1 MDAVSVT
8 DASGFSA
15 NGLHCGIKADGA
27 LDLTA
32 VVAERSVPAAAVFT
46 TSATSAPPVRL
57 SRGRVARGS
66 ARAVII
72 NSGSANAGTG
82 AAGLADAEEMSAAL
96 ARELGCDP
104 EDVLV
109 CSTGPIGGR
118 LPVDLITSSVP
129 DLVAGLGR
137 DAAHATAAARGM
149 MTTDS
154 VPKQAVRSFGD
165 WTLGG
170 MSKGAGMI
178 RPDMATMLAVLTTDA
193 EIRPDTL
200 TKALGEAVDVTFNA
214 LNIDGC
220 QSTNDTVIVMASG
233 SSGVTPALDAVTDA
247 LAEVCGDLSRQMAED
262 AEGASKVV
270 TITVTGAGSDADAR
284 RIGMTIA
291 DSSLVRSSFYGADP
305 NWGRVF
311 GAAGVAGVPVDP
323 DAIEIAYEGTV
334 VASGGVGL
342 RVDEDELSSRLQG
355 DFDLSIVVGS
365 GPGRARI
372 VTTDLTPEYV
382 VFNGERS

>member
-8 DASGFSA
+8 AAAGFTA
-15 NGLHCGIKADGA
+15 NGLHCGIKADGV

-32 VVAERSVPAAAVFT
+32 VVADRAVSLAAVFT

-57 SRGRVARGS
+57 SRLRAAAGLGRG
-66 ARAVII
+66 VII

-82 AAGLADAEEMSAAL
+82 AMGMEDAEAMSAAL
-96 ARELGCDP
+96 ASQLGCDP
-104 EDVLV
+104 AEVLV

-118 LPVDLITSSVP
+118 LPVGIITASVP
-129 DLVAGLGR
+129 DLVGGLGP
-137 DAAHATAAARGM
+137 DAEHATAAARGM
-149 MTTDS
+149 MTTDT
-154 VPKQAVRSFGD
+154 VPKEAVRRFDG
-165 WTLGG
+165 WVIGG

-193 EIRPDTL
+193 VISADTL
-200 TKALGEAVDVTFNA
+200 RSALRDAVDGTFNA

-233 SSGVTPALDAVTDA
+233 RSGIEPDPAQVADA
-247 LAEVCGDLSRQMAED
+247 LTEVCADLALQMAID

-311 GAAGVAGVPVDP
+311 GAAGVAGVDVDP
-323 DAIEIAYEGTV
+323 DSIEIAYDGTV
-334 VASGGVGL
+334 VASGGVGVS
-342 RVDEDELSSRLQG
+342 VDEDELSSRLEG
-355 DFDLSIVVGS
+355 DFEVSVAVGD
-365 GPGRARI
+365 GPGSARI
-372 VTTDLTPEYV
+372 VTTDLTPDYV

>member
-8 DASGFSA
+8 AASGFTA
-15 NGLHCGIKADGA
+15 NGLHCGIKADGV

-32 VVAERSVPAAAVFT
+32 VVADESVPLAAVFT

-57 SRGRVARGS
+57 SRARAARGFG
-66 ARAVII
+66 RAVII

-82 AAGLADAEEMSAAL
+82 AMGMEDAETMSAAL
-96 ARELGCDP
+96 AAQLGCDP
-104 EDVLV
+104 AEVLV

-118 LPVDLITSSVP
+118 LPVALITSAVP
-129 DLVAGLGR
+129 GLVEGLGSDVR
-137 DAAHATAAARGM
+137 HATAAARGM
-149 MTTDS
+149 MTTDT
-154 VPKQAVRSFGD
+154 VPKEVVRSHDG
-165 WTLGG
+165 WVIGG

-178 RPDMATMLAVLTTDA
+178 RPDMATMLAVVTTDA
-193 EIRPDTL
+193 VISAETL
-200 TKALGEAVDVTFNA
+200 HSALGDAVDSTFNA

-233 SSGVTPALDAVTDA
+233 RSGIEPDAGQVASA
-247 LAEVCGDLSRQMAED
+247 LADVCADLAHQMAVD

-270 TITVTGAGSDADAR
+270 TIAVTGADSDAAAR
-284 RIGMTIA
+284 RIGMAIA

-311 GAAGVAGVPVDP
+311 GAAGVAGVTIDP

-334 VASGGVGL
+334 VASGGVGVS
-342 RVDEDELSSRLQG
+342 VDEDELSARLDG
-355 DFDLSIVVGS
+355 DFELSVSVGD
-365 GPGRARI
+365 GPGAARI
-372 VTTDLTPEYV
+372 VTTDLTPDYV

>member
-1 MDAVSVT
+1 MSVT
-8 DASGFSA
+8 AAAGFSA
-15 NGLHCGIKADGA
+15 NGLHCGIKSGGA

-32 VVAERSVPAAAVFT
+32 VVADRPGPLAAVFT
-46 TSATSAPPVRL
+46 TSSTAAPPVRL
-57 SRGRVARGS
+57 SRRRAATGRG
-66 ARAVII
+66 RAVII

-82 AAGLADAEEMSAAL
+82 ALGMEDAETMSAAL
-96 ARELGCDP
+96 ASRIGCDP
-104 EDVLV
+104 AEVLV

-118 LPVDLITSSVP
+118 LPIGLITAAVP
-129 DLVAGLGR
+129 DLVGGLGAGADR
-137 DAAHATAAARGM
+137 ATAAATGM
-149 MTTDS
+149 MTTDT
-154 VPKQAVRSFGD
+154 VPKEASVSFDG
-165 WTLGG
+165 WVIGG

-193 EIRPDTL
+193 VISAETL
-200 TKALGEAVDVTFNA
+200 QSALGDAVDHTFNA

-233 SSGVTPALDAVTDA
+233 RSGIEPNPSQLAEALS
-247 LAEVCGDLSRQMAED
+247 EVCGDLAHQMAVD

-270 TITVTGAGSDADAR
+270 TITVSGAASDADAR

-311 GAAGVAGVPVDP
+311 GAAGVAGVDVDP
-323 DAIEIAYEGTV
+323 DSIEIAYDGTV
-334 VASGGVGL
+334 VASGGVGVA
-342 RVDEDELSSRLQG
+342 VDEDELSSRLEA
-355 DFDLSIVVGS
+355 DFGVSVTVGA
-365 GPGRARI
+365 GPGTARI
-372 VTTDLTPEYV
+372 VTTDLTPDYV

>member
-8 DASGFSA
+8 AASGFSA
-15 NGLHCGIKADGA
+15 NGLHCGIKADGV

-46 TSATSAPPVRL
+46 TSATSAPPVQL
-57 SRGRVARGS
+57 SRSRVARGS

-104 EDVLV
+104 DAVLV

-137 DAAHATAAARGM
+137 DAAHATAAASGM

-154 VPKQAVRSFGD
+154 VPKQAVRSFGG

-193 EIRPDTL
+193 VISSDTL
-200 TKALGEAVDVTFNA
+200 AKTLAEAVDMTFNA

-233 SSGVTPALDAVTDA
+233 SSGVTPAPDAVTDA

-270 TITVTGAGSDADAR
+270 TITVTGAASDADAR

-323 DAIEIAYEGTV
+323 DAIEIAYAATV

-355 DFDLSIVVGS
+355 DFELSIAVGS
-365 GPGRARI
+365 GTGSARI